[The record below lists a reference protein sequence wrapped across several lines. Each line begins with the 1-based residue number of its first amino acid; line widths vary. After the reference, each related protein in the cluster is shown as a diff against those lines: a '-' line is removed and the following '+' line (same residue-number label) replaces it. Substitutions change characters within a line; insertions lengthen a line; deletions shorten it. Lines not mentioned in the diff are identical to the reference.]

1 MIINKTN
8 TNYTF
13 TIMTFHRDGDWNK
26 HEVTIGFNDEAD
38 GIDTG
43 EIIYHWWNDYIN
55 HPETQKQTPVDFFC
69 MGCDA
74 LKFHQSVRVEDDID
88 NWNPIN
94 VKLLDKIEETQA
106 SNGYGS

>member
-1 MIINKTN
+1 MIINKTT

-26 HEVTIGFNDEAD
+26 HEITFRPDED
-38 GIDTG
+38 IDTG
-43 EIIYHWWNDYIN
+43 EVIMFWWNSFKSDPKTIG
-55 HPETQKQTPVDFFC
+55 TSPVDFFS

-74 LKFHQSVRVEDDID
+74 LKFHQSVRVENDYA

-94 VKLLDKIEETQA
+94 IKLLDKIEETQA
-106 SNGYGS
+106 GNGYSA